1 MTKTAT
7 PNAALETTFVTEE
20 QTATLVSNVELAL
33 SQLDDISGGDCS
45 CTNCCSHSL
54 KATNLRA
61 NIAQS
66 ISLPTATLPTQ
77 NIRTRL

>member
-7 PNAALETTFVTEE
+7 PNAALETSFVTEE

-33 SQLDDISGGDCS
+33 SQLDEISGGDCS

-54 KATNLRA
+54 KATTLRT
-61 NIAQS
+61 NIAHE

-77 NIRTRL
+77 NIRGRL